1 MGRDLYDKFEKVKDI
16 FTTAENETGI
26 PIREL
31 VFNGPEDK
39 LGETR
44 FAQPAILTVSI
55 ACLELLKDGGLR
67 PEIVAGHSLG
77 EYSALVAA
85 QVIEFR
91 DAVKLVKKRAEFMQ
105 EAGVQSPGGMVAII
119 GLSAETVRGICCQ
132 VNPLGEVSVANMNS
146 PEQVVISG
154 KKDVLEKAKKIAMKA
169 GAKMTV
175 DLKVSGAFHSGF
187 MKEAEE
193 KLSEALIFTHFKK
206 AMVPVVNNFSAS
218 SEIEPQILKDYL
230 RRQMTNPVRWEASM
244 RLMLEEGIDT
254 FIEVG
259 PGRVL
264 QGLLKR
270 IVRVRTNAMV
280 KIDGVEDEKSLNEL
294 LGTVGE

>member
-1 MGRDLYDKFEKVKDI
+1 MGMGKDLYDKFEKVRDI
-16 FTTAENETGI
+16 FAIAEKETRI

-31 VFNGPEDK
+31 AFNGPEDK

-44 FAQPAILTVSI
+44 FAQPVILTVSI
-55 ACLELLKDGGLR
+55 ACLELLTDGGIR
-67 PEIVAGHSLG
+67 PKIAAGHSLG

-85 QVIEFR
+85 RVIDFR

-105 EAGVQSPGGMVAII
+105 EAGARTPGGMAAVI
-119 GLSAETVRGICCQ
+119 GLTAETVRGVCCQ
-132 VNPLGEVSVANMNS
+132 VNPLGAVSIANMNS

-154 KKDVLEKAKKIAMKA
+154 RKDALEKAKEMAMKA

-193 KLSEALIFTHFKK
+193 KLNEELIFTHFKK
-206 AMVPVVNNFSAS
+206 AVVPVIVNFSATP
-218 SEIEPQILKDYL
+218 EIEPQVLKDYL
-230 RRQMTNPVRWEASM
+230 TRQMTNPIRWEASM
-244 RLMLEEGIDT
+244 RLMLDEGIDA

-259 PGRVL
+259 PGKVL

-270 IVRVRTNAMV
+270 INRNV
-280 KIDGVEDEKSLNEL
+280 KVYGVEDVKSLKSVLE
-294 LGTVGE
+294 GIKK